1 MRYDIDQLSREV
13 LEALTINLIEIKPDH
28 FLNKG
33 YEKFNSFKPTYIKNY
48 DERADSDKYDPEVF
62 HKAYVRRVSSS
73 KGWNIYVER
82 FERKIVKLVWNTG
95 NMKYLKDGYNA
106 RYVTKKKGDLF
117 IFIKNSGDVMYKR
130 KNKFVTLSMSNY
142 KGLNGRLYNND
153 ITQKLLTIKDDK
165 QWLYDLLSIKS
176 KAIANHPSVLIG
188 KNLYDKCSSLQ
199 EFIDNCNTRDHYIG
213 AQWFNECSIEDIV
226 SIMALPNDPTIYFSS
241 AVDYLNFVETSG
253 SDFNAEKIQL
263 QPMNLR
269 RRQVVIP

>member
-48 DERADSDKYDPEVF
+48 DERADSDNYYSEVF

-269 RRQVVIP
+269 RR